1 MNEMKKISLWGNLW
15 GNVYGFSINYGLADI
30 KDLFHIHDYL
40 IRKHSIKQY
49 FSLLNNTLV
58 Y

>member
-1 MNEMKKISLWGNLW
+1 MNEMKKISLW